1 MLQTT
6 VFMNVM
12 LEEPDFQTYLN
23 LTETS
28 KHPRSIIYT
37 CIVTLANPTP
47 PQPLSEERLI
57 DDKRVL
63 TMLGCLMT
71 LRCLRLHVCAHTAE
85 FPGRRVE
92 L

>member
-28 KHPRSIIYT
+28 KHSRSIIYT

-47 PQPLSEERLI
+47 PLPLSEERLI
-57 DDKRVL
+57 GDKRVV

-71 LRCLRLHVCAHTAE
+71 QVPSLARMCPYC
-85 FPGRRVE
+85 
-92 L
+92 